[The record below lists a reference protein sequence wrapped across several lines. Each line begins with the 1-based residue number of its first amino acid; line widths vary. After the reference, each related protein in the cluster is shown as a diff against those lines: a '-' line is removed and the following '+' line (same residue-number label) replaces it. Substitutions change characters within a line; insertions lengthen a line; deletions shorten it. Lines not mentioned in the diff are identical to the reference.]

1 MMRSAGT
8 SQSFETVGWDR
19 EPVRGEQFDLRAA
32 TNLMGVFGVSL
43 VCWVAIGVAIWRLI
57 G

>member
-1 MMRSAGT
+1 MRSAGT